1 MGRGEGEMGL
11 FRREGAIERLFHG
24 GMRCV
29 KIRNC
34 WKVNKRG

>member
-11 FRREGAIERLFHG
+11 FRSGGSDREAFSR
-24 GMRCV
+24 MRRV